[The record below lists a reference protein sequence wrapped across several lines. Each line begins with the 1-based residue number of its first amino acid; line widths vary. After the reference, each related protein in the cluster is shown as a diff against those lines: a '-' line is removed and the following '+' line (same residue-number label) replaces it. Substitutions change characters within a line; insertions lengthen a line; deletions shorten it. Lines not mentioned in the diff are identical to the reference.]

1 MSKTSLEASY
11 EALVGSEDNINLDFV
26 KNHMEL
32 LYFYPIKNEK
42 SAKSKEEAL
51 AQYLKTMGTVLGR
64 FKREDT
70 LGRITSVTGYI
81 RCLDQASID
90 VAAADGL
97 SEADFRALVHE

>member
-64 FKREDT
+64 FKK
-70 LGRITSVTGYI
+70 
-81 RCLDQASID
+81 
-90 VAAADGL
+90 
-97 SEADFRALVHE
+97 

>member
-1 MSKTSLEASY
+1 
-11 EALVGSEDNINLDFV
+11 
-26 KNHMEL
+26 
-32 LYFYPIKNEK
+32 
-42 SAKSKEEAL
+42 
-51 AQYLKTMGTVLGR
+51 MGTVLDR
-64 FKREDT
+64 FKKEDT

>member
-11 EALVGSEDNINLDFV
+11 EALVGSEDSINLAFV

-51 AQYLKTMGTVLGR
+51 AQYLKTMGTVLDR
-64 FKREDT
+64 FKKEDT

-90 VAAADGL
+90 VAAADDL